1 MSKIITAEE
10 AAKLIKDNDFVA
22 TTGTSGLA
30 GLPEELIASIGE
42 RYEKEQSP
50 KNITFMNGSGIG
62 INTEGRGM
70 DYLAQ
75 EGLIKRVISGHAGF
89 SHRMSRLIVEN
100 KIEGYFFPQG
110 VITQLWRSIA
120 GKKPGVIT
128 KVGLNT
134 LMDPRVQGG
143 KINSVTKEDLIS
155 VVELNGEE
163 WLLYENLPVNVAI
176 IRGTTADE
184 NGNITTEREVANFE
198 ILSLATAVRNNGG
211 IVIAQVERIAE
222 AGSLN
227 PKEVRVPGVM
237 VDYVVQSQNPEYH
250 YQTMSTAYN
259 PALSAEL
266 KVPLNSIKPAKLDAK
281 KVISRRAAMELTP
294 KSIVNLGVGM
304 PSLVSSVATEE
315 GVQDEMTLT
324 VEFGLFGGSPAPAMD
339 FGASY
344 NADAIINHD
353 HMFDFYDG
361 GGLDV
366 TFLGLAQLD
375 QQGNVNVSKFG
386 SRLMGPGGFINISQS
401 SKKVVFMGTF
411 AVGSKE
417 KFENGQIIIENH
429 GKGKKIIEQV
439 EQITFSGEYASKAD
453 IPVLYITERA
463 VFDVVDG
470 KLRLIEIA
478 PGLDLE
484 KDIIAWM
491 EFRPLIAE
499 DLKTM
504 DSALFQEQW
513 GQLKDIIEEKKNF
526 TACLYLK

>member
-1 MSKIITAEE
+1 MSKIISVEE

-22 TTGTSGLA
+22 TTATSGLA
-30 GLPEELIASIGE
+30 GLPEELLVSIGE
-42 RYEKEQSP
+42 RYKKEQSP

-62 INTEGRGM
+62 INKEGRGM
-70 DYLAQ
+70 DHIAQ

-89 SHRMSRLIVEN
+89 SHGMSRLIVED

-134 LMDPRVQGG
+134 FMDPRIQGG

-163 WLLYENLPVNVAI
+163 WLHYANLPVNVAI
-176 IRGTTADE
+176 IRGTTADV
-184 NGNITTEREVANFE
+184 NGNITTEHEVANFE
-198 ILSLATAVRNNGG
+198 ILSLATAVRNSGG
-211 IVIAQVERIAE
+211 IVIAQVEKIAE

-227 PKEVRVPGVM
+227 PKQVRVPGVM
-237 VDYVVQSQNPEYH
+237 VDYVVVSQNPEYH
-250 YQTMSTAYN
+250 YQTMARYYD
-259 PALSAEL
+259 PALSGEL
-266 KVPLNSIKPAKLDAK
+266 RVPLASIKPAKLDAK
-281 KVISRRAAMELTP
+281 KVISRRAAMELSP
-294 KSIVNLGVGM
+294 SSIVNLGVGM

-315 GVQDEMTLT
+315 GVADEMTLT
-324 VEFGLFGGSPAPAMD
+324 VEFGLFGGSPAAGLD

-344 NADAIINHD
+344 NADAIVNHD
-353 HMFDFYDG
+353 YMFDFYDG

-375 QQGNVNVSKFG
+375 QYGDVNVSKFG
-386 SRLMGPGGFINISQS
+386 SRIMGPGGFINISQS
-401 SKKVVFMGTF
+401 SKKVVFMGQFT
-411 AVGSKE
+411 VGSKE
-417 KFENGQIIIENH
+417 KFENGQIVIEDH
-429 GKGKKIIEQV
+429 GKGKKIVDHV
-439 EQITFSGEYASKAD
+439 EQITFSGEYAMKAG

-463 VFDVVDG
+463 VFDVING

-484 KDIIAWM
+484 KDIIDWM

-499 DLKTM
+499 NLKTM
-504 DSALFQEQW
+504 DPALFQEQW
-513 GQLKDIIEEKKNF
+513 GNLKNMIEEKKNF
-526 TACLYLK
+526 TLAYS

>member
-1 MSKIITAEE
+1 MSKIISAEE

-30 GLPEELIASIGE
+30 GLPEELLVSIGA
-42 RYEKEQSP
+42 RYEKKQSP

-70 DYLAQ
+70 DHIAY
-75 EGLIKRVISGHAGF
+75 EGLVKRVISGHAGF
-89 SHRMSRLIVEN
+89 SHRMSRLITED

-134 LMDPRVQGG
+134 LMDPRIQGG

-163 WLLYENLPVNVAI
+163 WLHYHNLPVNVAI
-176 IRGTTADE
+176 IRGTTADV
-184 NGNITTEREVANFE
+184 NGNITTEHEVANFE
-198 ILSLATAVRNNGG
+198 ILSLATAVKNNGG
-211 IVIAQVERIAE
+211 IVIAQVEKIAE

-227 PKEVRVPGVM
+227 PKQVRVPGVM
-237 VDYVVQSQNPEYH
+237 VDYVVVSQNPEYH
-250 YQTMSTAYN
+250 YQTMARAYD
-259 PALSAEL
+259 PVLSGEL
-266 KVPLNSIKPAKLDAK
+266 RVPLQSIKPVKLDAK
-281 KVISRRAAMELTP
+281 KVISRRAAMELSP

-304 PSLVSSVATEE
+304 PSIVSAVATEE
-315 GVQDEMTLT
+315 GVADEMTLT
-324 VEFGLFGGSPAPAMD
+324 IEFGLFGGSPAPGMD

-344 NADAIINHD
+344 NPDAIINHD

-366 TFLGLAQLD
+366 SFLGLAQLD
-375 QQGNVNVSKFG
+375 QHGNVNVSKFG
-386 SRLMGPGGFINISQS
+386 PRLMGPGGFINISQS

-417 KFENGQIIIENH
+417 RFENGQIIIEDH
-429 GKGKKIIEQV
+429 GKGKKIIDHV
-439 EQITFSGEYASKAD
+439 EQITFSGEYASKAGT
-453 IPVLYITERA
+453 PVLYITERG

-478 PGLDLE
+478 PGVDLE
-484 KDIIAWM
+484 QDIIARM
-491 EFRPLIAE
+491 DFRPLIAKN
-499 DLKTM
+499 LKMM
-504 DSALFQEQW
+504 DPAIFQEQW
-513 GQLKDIIEEKKNF
+513 GNLKDIIEEKKNF
-526 TACLYLK
+526 TLAYN

>member
-1 MSKIITAEE
+1 MSKIISVEE

-22 TTGTSGLA
+22 TTATSGLA
-30 GLPEELIASIGE
+30 GLPEELLVSIGE
-42 RYEKEQSP
+42 RYKKEQSP

-70 DYLAQ
+70 DHIAQ

-89 SHRMSRLIVEN
+89 SHGMSRLIVED

-134 LMDPRVQGG
+134 FMDPRVQGG

-163 WLLYENLPVNVAI
+163 WLHYANLPVNVAI
-176 IRGTTADE
+176 IRGTTADV
-184 NGNITTEREVANFE
+184 NGNITTEHEVANFE
-198 ILSLATAVRNNGG
+198 ILSLATAVRNSGG
-211 IVIAQVERIAE
+211 IVIAQVEKIAE
-222 AGSLN
+222 AGSLK

-237 VDYVVQSQNPEYH
+237 VDYVVVSQNPEYH
-250 YQTMSTAYN
+250 YQTMARYYD
-259 PALSAEL
+259 PALSGEL
-266 KVPLNSIKPAKLDAK
+266 RVPLASIKPAKLDAK
-281 KVISRRAAMELTP
+281 KVISRRAAMELSP
-294 KSIVNLGVGM
+294 SSIVNLGVGM

-315 GVQDEMTLT
+315 GVADEMTLT
-324 VEFGLFGGSPAPAMD
+324 VEFGLFGGSPAAGLD
-339 FGASY
+339 FGGSY
-344 NADAIINHD
+344 NADAIVNHD
-353 HMFDFYDG
+353 YMFDFYDG

-375 QQGNVNVSKFG
+375 QHGDVNVSKFG
-386 SRLMGPGGFINISQS
+386 PRIMGPGGFINISQS
-401 SKKVVFMGTF
+401 SKKVVFMGQFT
-411 AVGSKE
+411 VGSKE
-417 KFENGQIIIENH
+417 KFENNQIVIEDH
-429 GKGKKIIEQV
+429 GKGKKIVDHV
-439 EQITFSGEYASKAD
+439 EQITFSGKYASKAG

-463 VFDVVDG
+463 VFDVVEG

-484 KDIIAWM
+484 KDIIDWM
-491 EFRPLIAE
+491 EFRPLISE
-499 DLKTM
+499 NLKTM
-504 DSALFQEQW
+504 DPALFQEQW
-513 GQLKDIIEEKKNF
+513 GNLKTIIEEKKNF
-526 TACLYLK
+526 TLAYN